1 MTRRRFITILSM
13 VFVLA
18 LTTTTALAG
27 QPRLSS
33 FFSATVGSIEVEV
46 KAVGLGSGTPVFFG
60 LEAFG
65 TGTAQCKNPAGKV
78 VPGKQAVSVV
88 VDSFSDVIFA
98 SDSGNASVTLVA
110 EATVPSPK
118 AAGCPKGFSVDV
130 FNVNWTGAI
139 VTLYPAIGQPPAPD
153 LEHPYDQQ
161 EYTCNTTDTSPG
173 AAIKCKPIQ

>member
-1 MTRRRFITILSM
+1 MRRKLIRLLA
-13 VFVLA
+13 VLA
-18 LTTTTALAG
+18 VLSLTTVTASASS
-27 QPRLSS
+27 PRLSS

-88 VDSFSDVIFA
+88 VNSFSDVIFA

-130 FNVNWTGAI
+130 FNVNWTSAI

-153 LEHPYDQQ
+153 FANPYDQQ

-173 AAIKCKPIQ
+173 AVIKCKPTQ